1 LFDKKLAKEEVWI
14 RQGIKARRTRN
25 EGRVRAL
32 ESMRRLRS
40 ERRERIGQVRMAAQ
54 DAERSG
60 QIAVE
65 TEKVS
70 YAYGK
75 QPIIR
80 DLTTTIM
87 RGDKVGIIGSNGSG
101 KTTLLR
107 LLLGE
112 LEPQKG
118 TIRHGTRLSISYY
131 DQLRAQLDEDQTA
144 YENIGQSK
152 DHVVINGEPRHVIGY
167 LQEFLFEPE
176 RARLP
181 VNVLSGGERN
191 RLMLAQLFARPAN
204 VLVLDEPTNDLDVD
218 TLDLLEELLLGYEGT
233 LLLVSHDRAFLN
245 NVVTSVLAL
254 EGDGRVGEYAG
265 GYEDW
270 LRKRQAQ
277 RSSPIAA
284 GRSEKAKGKTSMR
297 TGRQSADGTRR
308 LSYKE
313 QRARDAMRL
322 ELDALPH
329 RIEALEGEQHMLAQA
344 MANANFYKQPS
355 EEIVKANAR
364 LYALTEEV
372 AAAYARWEKI
382 EQMLLADAQAT

>member
-1 LFDKKLAKEEVWI
+1 
-14 RQGIKARRTRN
+14 
-25 EGRVRAL
+25 
-32 ESMRRLRS
+32 MRRLRS
-40 ERRERIGQVRMAAQ
+40 ERRERTGQVRMAAQ

-60 QIAVE
+60 QIVVE
-65 TEKVS
+65 TENVS
-70 YAYGK
+70 YAYGR

-87 RGDKVGIIGSNGSG
+87 RGDKVGIIGPNGSG

-118 TIRHGTRLSISYY
+118 AIRHGTRLSIAYY
-131 DQLRAQLDEDQTA
+131 DQLRAQLDEDLTA
-144 YENIGQSK
+144 YENIGQGK

-191 RLMLAQLFARPAN
+191 RLMLARLFTRAAN

-218 TLDLLEELLLGYEGT
+218 TLDLLEDLLLGFEGT
-233 LLLVSHDRAFLN
+233 LLIVSHDRAFLN

-270 LRKRQAQ
+270 LRQRQAQ
-277 RSSPIAA
+277 RTSNIAAA
-284 GRSEKAKGKTSMR
+284 GRSEKAKGETSLR
-297 TGRQSADGTRR
+297 AGRQSADGTRR

-329 RIEALEGEQHMLAQA
+329 RIESLESEQHMLAQA
-344 MANANFYKQPS
+344 MANANFYKQPA

-364 LYALTEEV
+364 LHALTEEV
-372 AAAYARWEKI
+372 AAAYARWEEI